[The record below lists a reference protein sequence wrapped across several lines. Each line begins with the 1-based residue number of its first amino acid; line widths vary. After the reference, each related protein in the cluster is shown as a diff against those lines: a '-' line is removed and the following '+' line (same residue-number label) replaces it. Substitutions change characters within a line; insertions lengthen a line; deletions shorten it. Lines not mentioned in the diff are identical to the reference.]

1 MYSIW
6 RVQDRRHHGEPVGSS
21 LILGLTKQTDMFTED
36 SFFSLWVLLLLL
48 LIFEL
53 IFHWSALVF
62 TFKLSSDI
70 IVAEV
75 VWPVVASCLSV
86 QYS

>member
-1 MYSIW
+1 MCSVW
-6 RVQDRRHHGEPVGSS
+6 RVQARRHHGEPVGGS
-21 LILGLTKQTDMFTED
+21 LILGLTKQSDMFTED
-36 SFFSLWVLLLLL
+36 SFFSLWVLLV